1 MPVDFALHLVLN
13 ITVVAEKYAAKEAHE
28 QLSNREKY
36 FHSDNVLNIKKDHW
50 TQLTKWNAQ
59 INYSKQAINIAYRE
73 EARIQNV

>member
-50 TQLTKWNAQ
+50 TQLTK
-59 INYSKQAINIAYRE
+59 
-73 EARIQNV
+73 